1 MSEGEFKKR
10 IREERLKAL
19 HKGMTMIC
27 THDTIEECIENDCG
41 IEYMLKVLE
50 EMKTDFPKKKP
61 SSSGQIRNEG
71 KIQNKIFFAYDL
83 NEILEWCEK
92 WLGEGEKK

>member
-1 MSEGEFKKR
+1 MTEGELKKR

-41 IEYMLKVLE
+41 TEYVYKVLE
-50 EMKTDFPKKKP
+50 EMKTD
-61 SSSGQIRNEG
+61 
-71 KIQNKIFFAYDL
+71 IFEAMDKCPVLYA
-83 NEILEWCEK
+83 ILSDVIEK
-92 WLGEGEKK
+92 WLGEKK